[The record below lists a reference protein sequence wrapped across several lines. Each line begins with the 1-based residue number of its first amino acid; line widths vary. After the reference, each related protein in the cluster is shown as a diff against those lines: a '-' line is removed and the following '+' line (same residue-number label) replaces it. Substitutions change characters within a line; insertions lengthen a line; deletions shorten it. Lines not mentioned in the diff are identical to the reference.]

1 VVKRIDL
8 TTNLPAGRQGITK
21 ENSKPARLT
30 PVGRVSQRKNK
41 KGNLVVLKSTNLK
54 VRFQILKR

>member
-30 PVGRVSQRKNK
+30 PVGRVTQRENVTKMVDPIVN
-41 KGNLVVLKSTNLK
+41 
-54 VRFQILKR
+54 QIFIYE